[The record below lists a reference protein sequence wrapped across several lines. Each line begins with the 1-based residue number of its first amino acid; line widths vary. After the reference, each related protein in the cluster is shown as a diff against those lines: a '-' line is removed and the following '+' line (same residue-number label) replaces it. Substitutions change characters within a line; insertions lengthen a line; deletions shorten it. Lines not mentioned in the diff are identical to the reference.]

1 MCVLPLGGV
10 NPSDITEKGSTV
22 LVPVDTLDTNVYY
35 FFNAINCLL
44 FFTFFIQCIYKH
56 TNNNKKNILSEIII
70 IIIRYMFIY
79 FEIFIEIWAIDCQ
92 IGKSSSWH
100 LHPKIVYM

>member
-10 NPSDITEKGSTV
+10 NPSDTTEKGSTV

-44 FFTFFIQCIYKH
+44 FFTIFIQCIYL
-56 TNNNKKNILSEIII
+56 KKNILSEIII

-79 FEIFIEIWAIDCQ
+79 FEIFIEVWAIDCQ
-92 IGKSSSWH
+92 IGKSSSWDPH
-100 LHPKIVYM
+100 QKIV

>member
-10 NPSDITEKGSTV
+10 NPSDIAEKGSTV

-44 FFTFFIQCIYKH
+44 FFTFCIQCIYRQ
-56 TNNNKKNILSEIII
+56 TNNKKKTYYL
-70 IIIRYMFIY
+70 
-79 FEIFIEIWAIDCQ
+79 
-92 IGKSSSWH
+92 K
-100 LHPKIVYM
+100 